1 MSKTL
6 KTLLKLSQKKLDD
19 QTNVLAE
26 LNTKKHDFLTE
37 KVRLEKAIIHEIDS
51 SGNDIMSFNL
61 AHNFAA
67 KAKAGIIYI
76 DDQVEKLNQ
85 LILQEKEILNQ
96 IFLQKKKQEI
106 MLENYIKRKKA
117 EYNKK
122 VMAQIDDFNSIAYTN
137 KHN

>member
-26 LNTKKHDFLTE
+26 LNTRRQGFLAE
-37 KVRLEKAIIHEIDS
+37 KERLNKAIITEINS
-51 SGNDIMSFNL
+51 SGDDILSFNL
-61 AHNFAA
+61 AHNFAH

-76 DDQVEKLNQ
+76 DDQVAK
-85 LILQEKEILNQ
+85 LQEIIEQEREVMKH

-122 VMAQIDDFNSIAYTN
+122 VNAQLDDFNSIAFIN
-137 KHN
+137 KSK